1 MVGKTVVKMEKRWD
15 LKMVDLD
22 WRRVEKKEM
31 SLVVLMVDYLA
42 KSLGEKTAD
51 LLVVTMDR

>member
-1 MVGKTVVKMEKRWD
+1 MVMRQVEV
-15 LKMVDLD
+15 L
-22 WRRVEKKEM
+22 VEKKEM